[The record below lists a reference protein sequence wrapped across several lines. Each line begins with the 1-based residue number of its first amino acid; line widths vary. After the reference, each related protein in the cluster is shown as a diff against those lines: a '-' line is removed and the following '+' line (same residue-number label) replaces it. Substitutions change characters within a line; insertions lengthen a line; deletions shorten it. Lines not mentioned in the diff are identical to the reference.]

1 VDELLWLDWVRAELA
16 RRRLPPEY
24 CRRLLVELSDHLQT
38 YKEDRSMDAI
48 DHGSVSRRLGEPAA
62 IAEAARVEFRKARF
76 ALRHPLVTF
85 IFGPIVCLLLFNAAE
100 LLGIWAFL
108 ESMAWAVGSN
118 WDDGRFA
125 WFDPVLP
132 AAVYLLAIVPIAAAS
147 AWICWL
153 ALRSDC
159 ARRWPAVACLI
170 LATLSAFYFSEV
182 VMPGGSRGALHGI
195 KVTRPSPQER
205 AGKHTVI
212 FGAGFVRHPSALQW
226 LQIATPLSICGV
238 AMFWHTRR
246 REWTVASPCPH

>member
-1 VDELLWLDWVRAELA
+1 
-16 RRRLPPEY
+16 
-24 CRRLLVELSDHLQT
+24 
-38 YKEDRSMDAI
+38 M
-48 DHGSVSRRLGEPAA
+48 
-62 IAEAARVEFRKARF
+62 
-76 ALRHPLVTF
+76 TF

-205 AGKHTVI
+205 GKHTVI
-212 FGAGFVRHPSALQW
+212 FGTDSFAIPARCSGCRSPRRSRSA
-226 LQIATPLSICGV
+226 
-238 AMFWHTRR
+238 
-246 REWTVASPCPH
+246 ASPCSGTRAAASGPSHLPAPTNPTRKRGKTFSRPALASASC